1 MFINHLIDN
10 ELDELLLK
18 YEALNKEEKEELAEI
33 FGNKVDIQGIVD
45 DDLDARMAMSD
56 YNSVQK
62 GKLMRDLIAFM
73 DAHPVNVN

>member
-62 GKLMRDLIAFM
+62 SKLMRDLIAFM